1 VFTTFLFG
9 GGILNTETKQI
20 DNNDYLEKV
29 FVAIEEANKKMKEYG
44 VTLDW
49 SFKIAPYYEP
59 VTKEFK

>member
-1 VFTTFLFG
+1 M
-9 GGILNTETKQI
+9 NTETKQI